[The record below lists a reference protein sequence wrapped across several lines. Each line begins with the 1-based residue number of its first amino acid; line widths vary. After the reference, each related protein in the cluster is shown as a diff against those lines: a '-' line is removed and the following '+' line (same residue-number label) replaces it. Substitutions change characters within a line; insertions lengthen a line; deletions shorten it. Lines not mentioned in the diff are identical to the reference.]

1 MLLAACLWISVCRAC
16 RTVWAS
22 VGYTDSISVLDI
34 LSHARSSVA
43 RVSQVSCHGVF
54 PQAPACTHDAGF
66 LCNLKLF
73 CYSSS
78 AVTKGRKSTD
88 IALEQ
93 EAGRDP
99 LCVWVL
105 LRDCFPAWGEVFLQC
120 ETLQGYAMRGALSV
134 EVESLS
140 HKRVRSWYA
149 VKGI

>member
-1 MLLAACLWISVCRAC
+1 MESFLKRPLAHM
-16 RTVWAS
+16 T
-22 VGYTDSISVLDI
+22 
-34 LSHARSSVA
+34 
-43 RVSQVSCHGVF
+43 
-54 PQAPACTHDAGF
+54 PALF
-66 LCNLKLF
+66 CNLKLF